1 MTKLKKLAAVAAVFA
16 VGSLSGSAHQYNQ
29 FTATQERY
37 VVKSGDTFWD
47 VANRYYNRD
56 SRRLYLLE
64 YHDELRQLNPQ
75 LAARHYQ
82 ISPGDVI
89 NVRYYK
95 GD

>member
-1 MTKLKKLAAVAAVFA
+1 MTTPKKLAAVAAIFA
-16 VGSLSGSAHQYNQ
+16 VGFLSGSAHQRD
-29 FTATQERY
+29 FTATQIRY
-37 VVKSGDTFWD
+37 VVQPGDTFWD

-64 YHDELRQLNPQ
+64 YHDEIRQLNPQ
-75 LAARHYQ
+75 IAARHYQ